1 MNSAATIDPNITMK
15 ELLAQFPGAQRA
27 LFRKYHIGG
36 CASCGFSPEETLA
49 GVCARNENL
58 NVDEVIDHI
67 TTSHDADLAMQ
78 IEPCELAD
86 RIAAGEPVY
95 LLDVRTREEFEA
107 VKLPNAHLFTQELM
121 QEILGNASR
130 TNLFVIYDHT
140 GARSMDAAAYF
151 QGHGFEN
158 VKSLRGG
165 IDAWCVEVDPKLP
178 RYHVEQA

>member
-1 MNSAATIDPNITMK
+1 MNSTATIDPNITMK
-15 ELLAQFPGAQRA
+15 ELLLQFPGAQRA

-36 CASCGFSPEETLA
+36 CASCGFAPEETLA

-58 NVDEVIDHI
+58 DVEEVIEHI
-67 TTSHDADLAMQ
+67 TASEEAERAMQ
-78 IEPCELAD
+78 IEPRDLAN
-86 RIAAGEPVY
+86 RIAAGESVY
-95 LLDVRTREEFEA
+95 LLDVRTREEYDA
-107 VKLPNAHLFTQELM
+107 VKLPDAHLFTQELM
-121 QEILGNASR
+121 QEILGNTSR

-165 IDAWCVEVDPKLP
+165 IDAWSAEVDPKLP
-178 RYHVEQA
+178 RYHVEQT